1 MKGTA
6 EVKNRKKIDRRQEGR
21 SAKQQGLVLTE
32 FVRQS
37 LHDFVVFEG
46 MKALHAMLEEDR
58 EKLCGAAYCK
68 RIDGAPVRWGKAEGR
83 LAMGGQRVTVT
94 KPRVRQQGREVALPT
109 WEAFA
114 DDDALTQ
121 RSFDEAVIG
130 VSTRNYARS
139 VEPLPPEVNPH
150 GASKSA
156 TSRRFV
162 AKTQEYVEQW
172 LKRDLSQLALAVIM
186 IDGIVID
193 DDVVLI
199 ALGIDEGGNKHPLGV
214 WHGATENT
222 AAVQS
227 LLADLVSRGVYP
239 LKRHLFVIDGAK
251 ALRKAIFTVFGK
263 SALVQ
268 RCQEHKRRNVIEHLP
283 EQRRKYVN
291 SVLQQAYRMK
301 SKELAKRRLLQLVNH
316 LKADYPDA
324 AASLQEGLEET
335 LTVKSMDLLAAL
347 ERTLATT
354 NPIENMNGTI
364 RRVTRN
370 VKRWRDGSMIKR
382 WVAGA
387 LIEAQTGFRK
397 LRGYK
402 GMPKLV
408 AYLRK
413 TPSSRITLDAQEQ
426 AA

>member
-1 MKGTA
+1 M
-6 EVKNRKKIDRRQEGR
+6 KNRKKIDRRQEGR

>member
-1 MKGTA
+1 MKNT
-6 EVKNRKKIDRRQEGR
+6 KKTDRRQEGR
-21 SAKQQGLVLTE
+21 STKPQPLVLTE

-37 LHDFVVFEG
+37 LHDFVICEG
-46 MKALHAMLEEDR
+46 MKALRVMLEEDR
-58 EKLCGAAYCK
+58 EKLCGAAHSK
-68 RIDGAPVRWGKAEGR
+68 RIEGAPVRWGTTEGR

-94 KPRVRQQGREVALPT
+94 KPRVRQQGKEVALPT
-109 WEAFA
+109 WEVFS

-162 AKTQEYVEQW
+162 EKTQEYVEQW
-172 LKRDLSQLALAVIM
+172 LKRDLSQLSLAVIM
-186 IDGIVID
+186 IDGIAID
-193 DDVVLI
+193 DDLVLV

-214 WHGATENT
+214 WQGATENT
-222 AAVQS
+222 VAVQS
-227 LLADLVSRGVYP
+227 LLADLVSRGVDP
-239 LKRHLFVIDGAK
+239 LKRCLFVIDGAK
-251 ALRKAIFTVFGK
+251 ALRKAILTMFGK
-263 SALVQ
+263 NALVQ

-283 EQRRKYVN
+283 EQRRRYVN
-291 SVLQQAYRMK
+291 MVMQQAYRMK
-301 SKELAKRRLLQLVNH
+301 SKALAKRRLLQLVNH
-316 LKADYPDA
+316 LESDYPDA
-324 AASLQEGLEET
+324 ATSLREGLEET

-354 NPIENMNGTI
+354 NPIENLNGTI

-387 LIEAQTGFRK
+387 LIEAQAGFRK

-408 AYLRK
+408 AYLRTNTSK
-413 TPSSRITLDAQEQ
+413 TIVLDAQEQ